1 VAPGFTA
8 TDAIRSV
15 PQWPELEAAALKRIR
30 GTRVGDPE
38 DVAALVAFL
47 LSSEGSWI
55 NGQIVNIDGGTI
67 LR

>member
-8 TDAIRSV
+8 TEAIRSV
-15 PQWPELEAAALKRIR
+15 PQWPQLEAAALKRMR
-30 GTRVGDPE
+30 TSRVGEPA

-47 LSSEGSWI
+47 LSSEGAWI
-55 NGQIVNIDGGTI
+55 NGQIVNVDGGTI